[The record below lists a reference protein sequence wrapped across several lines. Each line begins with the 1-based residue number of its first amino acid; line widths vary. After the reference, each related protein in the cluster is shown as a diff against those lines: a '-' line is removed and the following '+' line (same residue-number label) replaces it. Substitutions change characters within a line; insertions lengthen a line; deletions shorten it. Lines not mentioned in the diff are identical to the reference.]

1 MGEVL
6 LYVFLGV
13 VAIGVVARV
22 RSLIRPSAFPPWMT
36 PILERGR
43 NPDRIMER
51 SGLSQGERVLEIG
64 PGAGYLT
71 QFALSRIGP
80 TGQLVCL
87 DLQIEMLRKVCK
99 RLGDRA
105 PMLVCASGSQL
116 PFRDGVFDRT
126 FLVTVL
132 GEIPDKQGALAEQA
146 RVIRRGGVLAVTE
159 EMPDPDYVRASV
171 LRRLTEAAGFQ
182 TGERLGNW
190 LNFTQRFL
198 RS

>member
-6 LYVFLGV
+6 LTVFLGV
-13 VAIGVVARV
+13 VAIGVFARV
-22 RSLIRPSAFPPWMT
+22 RSLIRPSAFPPWLT
-36 PILERGR
+36 PVLEAGR
-43 NPDRIMER
+43 NPDLIMER
-51 SGLSQGERVLEIG
+51 SGLSEGERVLEIG

-71 QFALSRIGP
+71 EFALSRIGP
-80 TGQLVCL
+80 TGRLVCL

-105 PMLVCASGSQL
+105 PLLVCASGSEL

-126 FLVTVL
+126 FLVSVL

-146 RVIRRGGVLAVTE
+146 RVIRRRGVLAVTE
-159 EMPDPDYVRASV
+159 AIPDPDYVRTSV
-171 LRRLTEAAGFQ
+171 LRRLAEAAGFQ

>member
-6 LYVFLGV
+6 LYVFLGL
-13 VAIGVVARV
+13 VAIGVGLRV
-22 RSLIRPSAFPPWMT
+22 RSLIRPTAFPPWMT
-36 PILERGR
+36 PFLERGR
-43 NPDRIMER
+43 NPGRIMER
-51 SGLSQGERVLEIG
+51 SGLSEGEHVLEVG

-80 TGQLVCL
+80 TGRLVCL

-105 PMLVCASGSQL
+105 PLLVCASGSEL
-116 PFRDGVFDRT
+116 PFRDEVFDRT
-126 FLVTVL
+126 FLVSVL